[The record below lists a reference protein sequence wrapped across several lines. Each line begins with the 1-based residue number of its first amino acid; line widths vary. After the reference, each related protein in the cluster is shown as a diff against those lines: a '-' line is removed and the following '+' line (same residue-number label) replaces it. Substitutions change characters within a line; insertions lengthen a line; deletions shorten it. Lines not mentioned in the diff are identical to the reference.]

1 VVVTR
6 ADDTVIEA
14 ADRLLKSFKR
24 PATLLVAVSGGSD
37 SLGLLLSLA
46 ELRASGHYPG
56 MRLCAC
62 TVDHDLRAGSAE
74 EAQWVA
80 AVCARLGVQHVT
92 RCWSGTKPQAGL
104 QAAARARRYALLVD
118 AAGEAGADAILS
130 AHTLDD
136 QRETV
141 AMRVARSQE
150 GIGLSG
156 MADAVLLDGTLWLL
170 RPFLGL
176 GRAEIRSFLQERGQ
190 GWIDDPSNSNPKF
203 ERVRVRV
210 RSGDDLRVSATAPNQ
225 RFSLSLRGAD
235 FLRDRVQ
242 AASEAFL
249 LSPDGVH
256 AALSDPAAWRA
267 LLLLAA
273 TAGGRPH
280 VIEARAAGRLRAFLA
295 SDTLSRL
302 TAGRVVFDRRRD
314 GLYLYRECRDI
325 AALTVPSGGV
335 ALWDDRY
342 RVANRGS
349 RAVIVTASDEGAG
362 KGLHGPALRAA
373 SAAPR
378 LIFEDGGRVPDDAV
392 LLERVIAPYT
402 HFLPRFDLPLAQAL
416 AALCGRLPFL
426 SPPNE

>member
-24 PATLLVAVSGGSD
+24 PVTLLVAVSGGSD
-37 SLGLLLSLA
+37 SMGLLLSLA
-46 ELRASGHYPG
+46 ELCASGHYPG
-56 MRLCAC
+56 IRLCAC

-80 AVCARLGVQHVT
+80 TVCAHHGVHHLT
-92 RCWSGTKPQAGL
+92 RRWSGLKPQAGL
-104 QAAARARRYALLVD
+104 QAAARAKRYALLVD

-136 QRETV
+136 QHETV
-141 AMRVARSQE
+141 TMRATRSQE
-150 GIGLSG
+150 GVGLSG
-156 MADAVLLDGTLWLL
+156 MADAVLLESAIWLL

-203 ERVRVRV
+203 ERVRVR
-210 RSGDDLRVSATAPNQ
+210 SGDDPRVSAVEPNQ
-225 RFSLSLRGAD
+225 RFSLSLRGAY

-249 LSPDGVH
+249 LSPNGVH
-256 AALSDPAAWRA
+256 AALGDPAAWRA

-325 AALTVPSGGV
+325 AAVTVPPEGV
-335 ALWDDRY
+335 ALWDGRY
-342 RVANRGS
+342 RLANRGG
-349 RAVIVTASDEGAG
+349 RAIIVTASDEVGG
-362 KGLHGPALRAA
+362 KGLRGPALRAA

-378 LIFEDGGRVPDDAV
+378 LIFERGGRVPDGAV
-392 LLERVIAPYT
+392 LSERLIAPYT

-416 AALCGRLPFL
+416 AVLCGRLPFL